1 MKENGLPAQGDTKP
15 STGRPEGRR
24 SIDSRPS
31 DWPDY
36 FGSNAL
42 LLLVQGWAGGGHA
55 LSHIKI
61 LQKFRFFF
69 FTVFK
74 ICRNR
79 KNPLFSRTEKMS
91 PFRIRKIPPLNE
103 PEDPPTHFKKGK
115 FYHPRPS
122 RPPLSDRK
130 LRLRTWCSSSSR
142 RVRGNRE
149 ICLSSFLFTQ

>member
-1 MKENGLPAQGDTKP
+1 VKENGLPAQGDTKP

-42 LLLVQGWAGGGHA
+42 LLLVQGWAGGGRA

-69 FTVFK
+69 LRSSRSAEIGRTHFFTNGKNEPIQNTEDPTIERTRGPTHPLQEGK
-74 ICRNR
+74 IL
-79 KNPLFSRTEKMS
+79 P
-91 PFRIRKIPPLNE
+91 PPPLPASLKR
-103 PEDPPTHFKKGK
+103 PEITVKNM
-115 FYHPRPS
+115 
-122 RPPLSDRK
+122 
-130 LRLRTWCSSSSR
+130 
-142 RVRGNRE
+142 V
-149 ICLSSFLFTQ
+149 

>member
-42 LLLVQGWAGGGHA
+42 LLLVQGWAGGGRA

-91 PFRIRKIPPLNE
+91 PFRIRKIPALNE
-103 PEDPPTHFKKGK
+103 PKDPPTHLLQEGK
-115 FYHPRPS
+115 ILPP
-122 RPPLSDRK
+122 PPLPASLKRP
-130 LRLRTWCSSSSR
+130 
-142 RVRGNRE
+142 E
-149 ICLSSFLFTQ
+149 ITV